1 MKVYKYVS
9 NIFSHHLIEF
19 DIRKGVRNSRN
30 CGAFPKFE
38 IIFTCRYSSLMTTI
52 TLPGKTSN

>member
-19 DIRKGVRNSRN
+19 DIRKGVRNSQN
-30 CGAFPKFE
+30 FGAFPKFE
-38 IIFTCRYSSLMTTI
+38 IIFTCRYSSLMTTM
-52 TLPGKTSN
+52 TLH